1 MKKIE
6 KRIKIILEEL
16 KNEHRIKSSPL
27 KKKDFCIIKL
37 SVPINNFYER
47 LSSVGD
53 FFKKLRNNLPD
64 NRPFFNRISNNGIY
78 FYSIDMENVEI
89 DIFLEL
95 NEMFDKSE
103 LTSKILKLVKP
114 SKMIVSFNDDELYTK
129 TFNREYVVF
138 DWGVWGLFRNK
149 SIDNFNQYT

>member
-103 LTSKILKLVKP
+103 LTSKIVKIVKP
-114 SKMIVSFNDDELYTK
+114 KKMEISFDEENIYNETFNKNFIVSD
-129 TFNREYVVF
+129 
-138 DWGVWGLFRNK
+138 WGLFGLEYRNK
-149 SIDNFNQYT
+149 RID